1 MIGALALAALG
12 LVLGSCACLAIAK
25 ALRLQG
31 LEALGWA
38 MALAPPIQ
46 ATIYGGLIAV
56 GIQPSSWFMLCVLAA
71 ISLLL
76 CLRFTP
82 RFETLPRGPL
92 VLVVLMVSIAGCAV
106 FAFTAVAEPFWAT
119 DFLAIWGLKA
129 KTIFETASIPGRLFH
144 DPALFWAHPEYPMG
158 VPLALAAIATTMR
171 AWNDQALGLVYA
183 WWQVATVAVAA
194 GFLLRRISRNAAAF
208 AAIVIALF
216 FPLYRQAHLGTGEIP
231 LALALLLLGSAFLDA
246 LDVDVGIAALP
257 RLAAAMVLVVTTKQ
271 EGSLFAVLLATSL
284 LVVPGSRRVKRMTAA
299 TLVLVPL
306 LHAVAMRV
314 ARGPAESRDFDL
326 SLLWP
331 RRWESLGER
340 LLVVIQRVATVEVLS
355 AALPLATILVI
366 LLATRPTF
374 ADRLLLPLVLQAALY
389 VFVCALSAFD
399 PIWHV
404 QASVGRIS
412 LALFP
417 TLALVLGAR
426 LGTARAAA

>member
-1 MIGALALAALG
+1 
-12 LVLGSCACLAIAK
+12 
-25 ALRLQG
+25 
-31 LEALGWA
+31 
-38 MALAPPIQ
+38 
-46 ATIYGGLIAV
+46 
-56 GIQPSSWFMLCVLAA
+56 MLCVLAS
-71 ISLLL
+71 ISSLLW
-76 CLRFTP
+76 LRFTP
-82 RFETLPRGPL
+82 RFETLPPGPL
-92 VLVVLMVSIAGCAV
+92 VLVVMLVSTAGCAV
-106 FAFTAVAEPFWAT
+106 FAFTAVVESIWTT

-129 KTIFETASIPGRLFH
+129 RTVFETASIPDRLFH

-158 VPLALAAIATTMR
+158 IPLALAAIATTMR
-171 AWNDQALGLVYA
+171 AWNDHALGLVYA

-194 GFLLRRISRNAAAF
+194 GFLLRRVSRNAAAF
-208 AAIVIALF
+208 AAIGIALF
-216 FPLYRQAHLGTGEIP
+216 FPLYRQAHLGTAEIP
-231 LALALLLLGSAFLDA
+231 LALGLLLLGSAFLDA
-246 LDVDVGIAALP
+246 LDFDAPGAALP
-257 RLAAAMVLVVTTKQ
+257 RLAAAGVLVVTTKQ

-284 LVVPGSRRVKRMTAA
+284 LVVPGGRRAKWMTAA
-299 TLVLVPL
+299 ILVLVPL